1 MSWSFSF
8 EVLAPQGLA
17 GIESWLPHSG
27 LALKPY
33 RSGFNGQVILR
44 SLPESPID
52 LDMDPSTTETL
63 FGSGCIDA
71 DPDTAEAHLNTLHH
85 ILKQMA
91 LPHRI
96 GGDLPEGTHW
106 LTYCWPEQPLH
117 PVV

>member
-1 MSWSFSF
+1 MGWPFSF

-17 GIESWLPHSG
+17 GIEAWLPQSG

-44 SLPESPID
+44 SLPEAAID

-63 FGSGCIDA
+63 FGSGCID
-71 DPDTAEAHLNTLHH
+71 TAPATAKTYLKTLHH
-85 ILKQMA
+85 IFKQMA

-96 GGDLPEGTHW
+96 GCDLPDGTHW
-106 LTYCWPEQPLH
+106 LTWRWPAEQQ
-117 PVV
+117 